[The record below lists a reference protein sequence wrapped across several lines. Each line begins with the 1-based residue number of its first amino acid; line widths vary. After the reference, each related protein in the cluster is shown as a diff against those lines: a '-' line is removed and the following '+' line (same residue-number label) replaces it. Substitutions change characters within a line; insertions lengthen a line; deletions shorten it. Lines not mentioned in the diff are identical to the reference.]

1 MSIEI
6 TGLGDILE
14 RLERLERMDGVQAA
28 LMAAGKHVKGVVDDY
43 PPETEANKPT
53 NPSGRWYERG
63 YGPRWWVKGGEVSA
77 GYGGKSAQA
86 QRREILGKARKGLIH
101 GRKTSKDLDK
111 QWTIKPLWATA
122 VVVGNNVSYAPFVQD
137 EERQARFHKRRGW
150 PTVQQVARQETEW
163 VVRFV
168 TAYLRRL
175 IGGS

>member
-1 MSIEI
+1 MSIQI

-150 PTVQQVARQETEW
+150 PTVQQVAKQETEW
-163 VVRFV
+163 VRRFV
-168 TAYLRRL
+168 ENYLRKL
-175 IGGS
+175 IGA